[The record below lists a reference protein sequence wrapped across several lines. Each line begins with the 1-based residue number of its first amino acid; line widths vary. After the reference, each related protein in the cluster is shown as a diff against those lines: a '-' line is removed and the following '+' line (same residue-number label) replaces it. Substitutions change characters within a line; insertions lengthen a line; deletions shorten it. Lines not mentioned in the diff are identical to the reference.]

1 MVSYSNRLLKKLFD
15 VVVLKR
21 ASREKGIHFT
31 LQRFHFS
38 DIFFAFPF
46 VLLLSLGVLQ
56 TLIILN
62 NAKTLSSFHVLPF
75 LLIKSK

>member
-46 VLLLSLGVLQ
+46 VLLLSLGVPQ
-56 TLIILN
+56 TLITILN
-62 NAKTLSSFHVLPF
+62 TAKTLSSFHVLF
-75 LLIKSK
+75 HFYY